1 MKTAIIMVGWMSAAR
16 SGFIARMLN
25 FDFKFLVCAFAFASM
40 AGAGVLRADVVTLTS
55 GAERLTG
62 FLRSIGDDGVLELQS
77 ELSHESLRLRG
88 AMVEK
93 VEFAV
98 DAEDPEPPVVRVE
111 LTNGDVIPCSIVEMD
126 GRGVLV
132 DSPVLGKLRIERRH
146 LAAMQFGVHARKVV
160 YDGPRDGGEWTHPD
174 DDDATWNYEDGA
186 LVAEGQAFASRD
198 VKLPENFNLKYELEW
213 ERNVMP
219 SLQVYFCDPLVAVGE
234 RCDRYYL
241 QFGSAGLELKRES
254 AAGKRYTT
262 IAFVNRMP
270 GEFPDRKLRVE
281 LQVDRRDSSLRLML
295 DGKAEGEFKDPVGS
309 APAGGGMALVSQ
321 ASDGVVQSLRGIAVR
336 ESDATPQR
344 HRAEQRVGVNRESLI
359 TRKDERW
366 TGELVGIAATNAG
379 RVLSFKSDFGDKL
392 VELPEVDVS
401 MVFFPQSAAAAA
413 PAPEVSYLMRV
424 AGGGVLRIAS
434 CRFAEDV
441 AIVNHPLL
449 GSLNLGREK
458 LRVIEKA
465 VPTENKVGE

>member
-1 MKTAIIMVGWMSAAR
+1 MKTAMLIWSWMIAA
-16 SGFIARMLN
+16 ALE
-25 FDFKFLVCAFAFASM
+25 V
-40 AGAGVLRADVVTLTS
+40 GVLRADVVTLTS

-62 FLRSIGDDGVLELQS
+62 VMRSIGDDGVLELQS
-77 ELSHESLRLRG
+77 ELSHEPLRLRG

-98 DAEDPEPPVVRVE
+98 GAEDPEPPVVRVE
-111 LTNGDVIPCSIVEMD
+111 LVNGDVIPCSIIEMD

-146 LAAMQFGVHARKVV
+146 LAAMQFGIHARKVV
-160 YDGPRDGGEWTHPD
+160 YEGPRDGGEWMHPD
-174 DDDATWNYEDGA
+174 DDDSTWSFEDGA

-198 VKLPENFNLKYELEW
+198 VKLPESFILKFELEW
-213 ERNVMP
+213 ERNAMP
-219 SLQVYFCDPLVAVGE
+219 SLQVYFCDPLVAAGE

-241 QFGSAGLELKRES
+241 QYGSAGLELKRES
-254 AAGKRYTT
+254 AKGKRYTT

-281 LQVDRRDSSLRLML
+281 LEVDRRDSSLRLML
-295 DGKAEGEFKDPVGS
+295 DDKAEGEFKDLVGS
-309 APAGGGMALVSQ
+309 VPAGGGMALVSQ

-336 ESDATPQR
+336 ESDAAPQR
-344 HRAEQRVGVNRESLI
+344 HRAEGRVGVNRDSVI

-366 TGELVGIAATNAG
+366 SGELVGIAATGTG
-379 RVLSFKSDFGDKL
+379 RVLSFKSDLGDKL
-392 VELPEVDVS
+392 LELPEADVS
-401 MVFFPQSAAAAA
+401 TVYFSRSIDDYA
-413 PAPEVSYLMRV
+413 PAPEVSYLLRV

-449 GSLNLGREK
+449 RSLKLGRK
-458 LRVIEKA
+458 QLRVIEKS
-465 VPTENKVGE
+465 VSIENKTGE

>member
-1 MKTAIIMVGWMSAAR
+1 MM
-16 SGFIARMLN
+16 N
-25 FDFKFLVCAFAFASM
+25 FDFKFLVYAFAFASM
-40 AGAGVLRADVVTLTS
+40 AGAGGLRADVVTLTS

-62 FLRSIGDDGVLELQS
+62 VLRSIGDDGVLELQS
-77 ELSHESLRLRG
+77 ELSHEPLRVRG

-98 DAEDPEPPVVRVE
+98 GAEDPEPPAVRVE
-111 LTNGDVIPCSIVEMD
+111 LTNGDVIPCAIVEMD

-146 LAAMQFGVHARKVV
+146 LAAMQFGLHARKLV
-160 YDGPRDGGEWTHPD
+160 YEGPRDGGEWTHPD
-174 DDDATWNYEDGA
+174 DDDSTWSFEDGA

-198 VKLPENFNLKYELEW
+198 VKLPESFILKFELEW
-213 ERNVMP
+213 ERNAMP
-219 SLQVYFCDPLVAVGE
+219 SLQVFFCDPLVAAGE

-254 AAGKRYTT
+254 ATGKRYTT

-281 LQVDRRDSSLRLML
+281 LQVDRRNSSLRLML
-295 DGKAEGEFKDPVGS
+295 NDKAEGEFRDPVGS

-321 ASDGVVQSLRGIAVR
+321 ASDGVVQSLRVIAVR

-344 HRAEQRVGVNRESLI
+344 HRAERRAGVNRDSVI

-366 TGELVGIAATNAG
+366 TGELVGIAATGAG

-392 VELPEVDVS
+392 VELPEADVS
-401 MVFFPQSAAAAA
+401 MVFLSQSTDDSVL
-413 PAPEVSYLMRV
+413 APEVSYLLRV
-424 AGGGVLRIAS
+424 ADGGVLRIAS

-449 GSLNLGREK
+449 GSLKLGRK
-458 LRVIEKA
+458 QLRVIEKA
-465 VPTENKVGE
+465 VPTEKKAGE

>member
-1 MKTAIIMVGWMSAAR
+1 MM
-16 SGFIARMLN
+16 N

-40 AGAGVLRADVVTLTS
+40 AGAGALRADVVTLTS

-62 FLRSIGDDGVLELQS
+62 VLRSIGDDGVLELQS
-77 ELSHESLRLRG
+77 ELSNEPLRLRG

-93 VEFAV
+93 VDFAV
-98 DAEDPEPPVVRVE
+98 GAEDPEPPVVRVE
-111 LTNGDVIPCSIVEMD
+111 LVNGDVIPCAIVEMD

-146 LAAMQFGVHARKVV
+146 LAAMQFGIHARKVV
-160 YDGPRDGGEWTHPD
+160 YEGPRDGGEWTHPD
-174 DDDATWNYEDGA
+174 DDDATWNFEDGA

-198 VKLPENFNLKYELEW
+198 VKLPENFILKYELEW
-213 ERNVMP
+213 ERNAMP
-219 SLQVYFCDPLVAVGE
+219 SLQVYFCDPLVAAGE

-254 AAGKRYTT
+254 ATGKRYTT

-270 GEFPDRKLRVE
+270 GEFLDRKLRVE

-295 DGKAEGEFKDPVGS
+295 DDKAEGEFKDPVGS

-336 ESDATPQR
+336 ENDATTQR
-344 HRAEQRVGVNRESLI
+344 HRAERRVAVNRDSMI

-366 TGELVGIAATNAG
+366 TGELVGIATTNAG

-392 VELPEVDVS
+392 VELPEADVS
-401 MVFFPQSAAAAA
+401 TVFFPQSADAAV
-413 PAPEVSYLMRV
+413 PAPEVSYLLRV

-465 VPTENKVGE
+465 VPMENKAGE

>member
-1 MKTAIIMVGWMSAAR
+1 
-16 SGFIARMLN
+16 
-25 FDFKFLVCAFAFASM
+25 
-40 AGAGVLRADVVTLTS
+40 
-55 GAERLTG
+55 
-62 FLRSIGDDGVLELQS
+62 
-77 ELSHESLRLRG
+77 
-88 AMVEK
+88 
-93 VEFAV
+93 
-98 DAEDPEPPVVRVE
+98 
-111 LTNGDVIPCSIVEMD
+111 
-126 GRGVLV
+126 
-132 DSPVLGKLRIERRH
+132 
-146 LAAMQFGVHARKVV
+146 MQFGIHARKVV
-160 YDGPRDGGEWTHPD
+160 YEGPRDGGEWTHPD
-174 DDDATWNYEDGA
+174 DDDSTWNFEDGA

-198 VKLPENFNLKYELEW
+198 VKLPESFNLKYELEW
-213 ERNVMP
+213 ERNAMP

-254 AAGKRYTT
+254 ATGKRYTT

-295 DGKAEGEFKDPVGS
+295 DDKAEGEFKDPVGS

-336 ESDATPQR
+336 ENDATPQR
-344 HRAEQRVGVNRESLI
+344 HRAERRVAVNRDSMI

-392 VELPEVDVS
+392 VELPEADVS
-401 MVFFPQSAAAAA
+401 TVFFPQSADDSALV
-413 PAPEVSYLMRV
+413 PEVSYLLRV
-424 AGGGVLRIAS
+424 ADGGVLRIAS

-465 VPTENKVGE
+465 VPMENKAGE

>member
-1 MKTAIIMVGWMSAAR
+1 MM
-16 SGFIARMLN
+16 N
-25 FDFKFLVCAFAFASM
+25 FDFKFLVCVFAFASM
-40 AGAGVLRADVVTLTS
+40 AGAGAGALRADVVTLTS

-62 FLRSIGDDGVLELQS
+62 VLRSIGDDGVLELQS
-77 ELSHESLRLRG
+77 ELSNEPLRLRG

-93 VEFAV
+93 VDFAV
-98 DAEDPEPPVVRVE
+98 SAEDPEPPAVKVE
-111 LTNGDVIPCSIVEMD
+111 LVNGDVIPCSIVEMD

-146 LAAMQFGVHARKVV
+146 LAAMQFGIHARKVV
-160 YDGPRDGGEWTHPD
+160 YEGPRDGGEWMHPD
-174 DDDATWNYEDGA
+174 DDDTTWNYEDGA

-198 VKLPENFNLKYELEW
+198 VKLPENFILRYELEW
-213 ERNVMP
+213 ERNAMP

-241 QFGSAGLELKRES
+241 QFGSAGFELKRES
-254 AAGKRYTT
+254 ATGKRYTT

-270 GEFPDRKLRVE
+270 GEFPDRKLQVE

-295 DGKAEGEFKDPVGS
+295 DDKAEGEWRDPVGS

-336 ESDATPQR
+336 ENDATPQR
-344 HRAEQRVGVNRESLI
+344 HRAERRADVNRDSMI

-392 VELPEVDVS
+392 VELPEADVS
-401 MVFFPQSAAAAA
+401 TVFFPQSADDSALV
-413 PAPEVSYLMRV
+413 PEVSYLLRV
-424 AGGGVLRIAS
+424 ADGGVLRIAS

-465 VPTENKVGE
+465 VPRENKAGE

>member
-1 MKTAIIMVGWMSAAR
+1 M
-16 SGFIARMLN
+16 N

-40 AGAGVLRADVVTLTS
+40 AGAGELHADVVTLTN

-62 FLRSIGDDGVLELQS
+62 VLRSIGNDGVLELQS
-77 ELSHESLRLRG
+77 ELSNEPLRLRG

-93 VEFAV
+93 VEFAA
-98 DAEDPEPPVVRVE
+98 DAEDPEPPTVRVE
-111 LTNGDVIPCSIVEMD
+111 LVNGDVIPCSIVEMD

-146 LAAMQFGVHARKVV
+146 LAAMQFGIHARKVV
-160 YDGPRDGGEWTHPD
+160 YEGPRDGGEWTHSN
-174 DDDATWNYEDGA
+174 DDDATWKFENGA

-198 VKLPENFNLKYELEW
+198 VNLPENFILKYELEW
-213 ERNVMP
+213 ERNAMP

-254 AAGKRYTT
+254 ATGKRYTT

-281 LQVDRRDSSLRLML
+281 LQVDRRDSNLRLML
-295 DGKAEGEFKDPVGS
+295 DDKSEGEWRDPVGS
-309 APAGGGMALVSQ
+309 VPAGGGMTLVSQ

-336 ESDATPQR
+336 ESDATSQR
-344 HRAEQRVGVNRESLI
+344 HRAERRAGVNRDSLI

-366 TGELVGIAATNAG
+366 TGELVGVAATNAG

-392 VELPEVDVS
+392 VELPEADVS
-401 MVFFPQSAAAAA
+401 TVFFPQSADAVA
-413 PAPEVSYLMRV
+413 PAPEISYLLRV
-424 AGGGVLRIAS
+424 AGDGVLRIAS

-441 AIVNHPLL
+441 AIVNHSLL
-449 GSLNLGREK
+449 GSLKLGRK
-458 LRVIEKA
+458 QLRVIEKA

>member
-1 MKTAIIMVGWMSAAR
+1 MM
-16 SGFIARMLN
+16 N
-25 FDFKFLVCAFAFASM
+25 FDFRFLVFGFVFASM
-40 AGAGVLRADVVTLTS
+40 AGAGGLRADVVTLTS

-62 FLRSIGDDGVLELQS
+62 VLRSIGEDGVMELQS
-77 ELSHESLRLRG
+77 ELSREPLRLRG

-98 DAEDPEPPVVRVE
+98 GAEDSQPPTVRVE
-111 LTNGDVIPCSIVEMD
+111 LVNGDVIPCAIVEMD

-146 LAAMQFGVHARKVV
+146 LAAMQFGIHARKVV
-160 YDGPRDGGEWTHPD
+160 YEGPRDGGEWAHPD
-174 DDDATWNYEDGA
+174 DDESTWNFEDGA
-186 LVAEGQAFASRD
+186 LVAEGQAYASRD
-198 VKLPENFNLKYELEW
+198 LKLPQHFILKFELEW
-213 ERNVMP
+213 ERNAMP
-219 SLQVYFCDPLVAVGE
+219 SLQVYFCDPLVAAGE

-254 AAGKRYTT
+254 ATGKRYTT

-270 GEFPDRKLRVE
+270 AEFPDRKLRVE

-295 DGKAEGEFKDPVGS
+295 DDKTAGEFRDPVGS
-309 APAGGGMALVSQ
+309 VPSGGGMALVSQ
-321 ASDGVVQSLRGIAVR
+321 ASDGVVQSLRGIGVS
-336 ESDATPQR
+336 ESDATLQR
-344 HRAEQRVGVNRESLI
+344 HRAERRAAADRDSVI
-359 TRKDERW
+359 TRKDERY

-379 RVLSFKSDFGDKL
+379 RVLSFKSDYGDKL
-392 VELPEVDVS
+392 VDLPEADVS
-401 MVFFPQSAAAAA
+401 TVLFSQSADDAAAAS
-413 PAPEVSYLMRV
+413 EVSYLLRV

-449 GSLNLGREK
+449 GSLKFGRK
-458 LRVIEKA
+458 QLRVIEKA
-465 VPTENKVGE
+465 VPKENKAGE